1 MCRRG
6 VPARTGTPRRM
17 LPVGPALYYAFPDE
31 FFSNREV
38 YRTNLDRT
46 VPRHRNPS
54 RKPDRGIQ
62 VLRLDQVVS
71 SELFARLRERT
82 VGDKRLCV
90 AQPDRRRRRGRLQRV
105 AVQVL
110 TGSSDSP
117 GKLLVLVKNL
127 LKRVARFF
135 LRGNIQ
141 KQHVLHWRS
150 SSPEQVG
157 PVVHHRK
164 CLARLV
170 DMDSPDPDAEPTS
183 PRPVALRYERMAGTS
198 SPIRWPP
205 PPRRNRSCSSPPPP
219 PWFP

>member
-6 VPARTGTPRRM
+6 APARTGTPRRM

-31 FFSNREV
+31 FSSDREV

-62 VLRLDQVVS
+62 VLRLDQGVS

-90 AQPDRRRRRGRLQRV
+90 AHPYRRRRRGRLQRV

-110 TGSSDSP
+110 TGSGDLP
-117 GKLLVLVKNL
+117 GELLVLVKNL
-127 LKRVARFF
+127 LKRLARR
-135 LRGNIQ
+135 LCGGIDIE
-141 KQHVLHWRS
+141 KQHVLHSS
-150 SSPEQVG
+150 SSPA
-157 PVVHHRK
+157 
-164 CLARLV
+164 C
-170 DMDSPDPDAEPTS
+170 D
-183 PRPVALRYERMAGTS
+183 S
-198 SPIRWPP
+198 SPSGVRAYSTWILLTSRPHDASG
-205 PPRRNRSCSSPPPP
+205 NLIAHSTASSLDSHSMM
-219 PWFP
+219 